1 MDVFEPVYV
10 QSFVHR
16 VFMPESTLRSPMQE
30 TDLSGKKDRAHG
42 NKKKKKKVHP
52 QYRHPR
58 ADSDRRLSQA
68 ASFIKV
74 EHKTGH
80 SLTP

>member
-1 MDVFEPVYV
+1 MDVFEHVYV

-42 NKKKKKKVHP
+42 NKKKFTHSTGIQELTLIDGYHKL
-52 QYRHPR
+52 RH
-58 ADSDRRLSQA
+58 S
-68 ASFIKV
+68 
-74 EHKTGH
+74 
-80 SLTP
+80 